1 MNNNAWFKKENPF
14 QTVIGYG
21 GGATGFGAYS
31 SSVVSTKYVDEV
43 FSTVPYIGDGTNS
56 HKITNGIPLSTT
68 GGFIWGKERGNS
80 GSHYQFDTIR
90 GLDKRLKSNSD
101 AAQETDTFYSSVD
114 SDGYTIEKT
123 TSVNISGNTYSSWTW
138 AKKEGLLDIVSYT
151 GNGSNRLIDH
161 SLGSIPGMM
170 IVKCTSETRD
180 WVVWHRDLATPAEY
194 NSGYTSGDYYLK
206 FNDEATRS
214 SIDTNVWD
222 RIDPTATQFKVGT
235 SDFTNK
241 NGESYIAYIFAGG
254 ESDAATA
261 RSVYFNDVGD
271 PGTPNYLV
279 TNASSDFTFGTGD
292 FTVEAWIKPY
302 NQSTSA
308 GMIVDWRLD
317 AGQFFDDAGIYLNTA
332 NKVVFWEN
340 RDRITSEKIYNY
352 QWKHVALVRSSGTA
366 TVYLNGAKVRSY
378 STSYTYDE
386 NQLHIGSNGAN
397 PGTNNFSGQISNV
410 RAVKGTAVYTSNFIP
425 SNTPLTSISGTVLLC
440 CQNST
445 ATGTTTGWVEAAATP
460 IAYADSPFDDPAGF
474 KFGENEDTPI
484 IKTGFYMG
492 DATAGNKV
500 DLGWEPSWIMFKRL
514 DGAGDTGNWEM
525 CDVMRGNPAVDNTI
539 TQDANFLR
547 ANTNAAEFTNRPF
560 SPYPTGFEIRNTGGG
575 SNADG
580 DRYIYMAMRRP
591 DGYVGKPPSAGTDVF
606 AMDVGNASNTIPT
619 MDSGFPV
626 DFAIMR
632 NPGAVD
638 NNNTGTRLTTQE
650 GMKTNSTAMGANYNS
665 STNQWM
671 WDSNVGWLANSN
683 YSTSTNS
690 WMWKRGKGMDV
701 VTWVGN
707 GIDVYDNARFIRHNL
722 NQTPEMVWI
731 KYRSKSGSAY
741 GGDMWYAW
749 HKGLN
754 GGSSPYNYRLALSS
768 DSSQSGS
775 KIIDSGTSATHLGLR
790 RPGSDAGA
798 TNDNTANYIAFLFAS
813 ANDAEG
819 NPISKVGYYTGNDT
833 SQSISLGFQPRFLI
847 LKNATSTEKWYVVD
861 TVRGWSGSGDKYIS
875 LNTDYAEANGAFGE
889 PTATGFDISGSDA
902 WNNANGDTFLYYA
915 HA

>member
-1 MNNNAWFKKENPF
+1 MTNSYKKESPLAGF
-14 QTVIGYG
+14 AGFG
-21 GGATGFGAYS
+21 GGVGALS
-31 SSVVSTKYVDEV
+31 AKSGAAFSTKYVDEV
-43 FSTVPYIGDGTNS
+43 FSTYTYIGDGTNS
-56 HKITNGIPLSTT
+56 HQIVNGVPLSST
-68 GGFIWGKERGNS
+68 GGLIWGKERGNT
-80 GSHYQFDTIR
+80 GSHYQFDTVR

-101 AAQETDTFYSSVD
+101 AGEETDTFYSSVN

-123 TSVNISGNTYSSWTW
+123 TSVNVSSNTYVSWTW

-151 GNGSNRLIDH
+151 GNGSNRLINH
-161 SLGSIPGMM
+161 SLGSVPGMM

-180 WVVWHRDLATPAEY
+180 WVVWQRHLETPANY
-194 NSGYTSGDYYLK
+194 AAGYTSGDYYLK
-206 FNDEATRS
+206 FNDEAARS

-222 RIDPTATQFKVGT
+222 RTDPTATQFKVGT

-254 ESDAATA
+254 ASPAATA
-261 RSVYFNDVGD
+261 KSVQFDGSGDYF
-271 PGTPNYLV
+271 T
-279 TNASSDFTFGTGD
+279 TSTSSDYTFGTGD
-292 FTVEAWIKPY
+292 FTIECWF
-302 NQSTSA
+302 N
-308 GMIVDWRLD
+308 L
-317 AGQFFDDAGIYLNTA
+317 TA
-332 NKVVFWEN
+332 NPSNQPHIADN
-340 RDRITSEKIYNY
+340 RTDGSYTDQFVLYIDTDYKYKMYKNGNVLETSIIPTNT
-352 QWKHVALVRSSGTA
+352 WNHVALVRSSGVTRL
-366 TVYLNGAKVRSY
+366 YLNGTSQGTYTDTNNY
-378 STSYTYDE
+378 STTS
-386 NQLHIGSNGAN
+386 LVFGAN
-397 PGTNNFSGQISNV
+397 AVNFGHDLNGRISNL
-410 RAVKGTAVYTSNFIP
+410 RIVKGTAVYTSQFKP
-425 SNTPLTSISGTVLLC
+425 PTEPLTNITNTKLLC
-440 CQNST
+440 FNNSST
-445 ATGTTTGWVEAAATP
+445 TGTTVGTITASGDPT
-460 IAYADSPFDDPAGF
+460 AYADSPFDDPAAF

-484 IKTGFYMG
+484 LKTGVYVG

-500 DLGWEPSWIMFKRL
+500 ELGWEPSWIMFKRL
-514 DGAGDTGNWEM
+514 TGGTASWEI

-547 ANTNAAEFTNRPF
+547 ANTNGSEFTNRPF

-632 NPGAVD
+632 NPGTVD

-707 GIDVYDNARFIRHNL
+707 GIDLNSVPRFIPHNL

-731 KYRSKSGSAY
+731 KYRSKSGSTY

-754 GGSSPYNYRLALSS
+754 GGSSPYDYRLALSS
-768 DSSQSGS
+768 NGSEASSQ
-775 KIIDSGTSATHLGLR
+775 ILDSGTSATHLGLR

-798 TNDNTANYIAFLFAS
+798 TNDDTANYIAFLFAS
-813 ANDAEG
+813 ANDEEG
-819 NPISKVGYYTGNDT
+819 NPISKCGYYNGSNSELTIT
-833 SQSISLGFQPRFLI
+833 TGFQPRFLI
-847 LKNATSTEKWYVVD
+847 VKAASTSGHWNVLD
-861 TVRGWSGSGDKYIS
+861 TTRGWAAGNDPYIK
-875 LNTDYAEANGAFGE
+875 LNSDAAEVSSYDNGA
-889 PTATGFDISGSDA
+889 PTATGFTLAGNNGGFNVSGQQYI
-902 WNNANGDTFLYYA
+902 YYA

>member
-1 MNNNAWFKKENPF
+1 MTNSYRKESPF
-14 QTVIGYG
+14 VGYAGFG
-21 GGATGFGAYS
+21 GGVGALSAKS
-31 SSVVSTKYVDEV
+31 SAEFSTKYVDEV
-43 FSTVPYIGDGTNS
+43 FSTYTYIGDGTNS
-56 HKITNGIPLSTT
+56 HKITNGIPLSST
-68 GGFIWGKERGNS
+68 GGLIWGKERGNT
-80 GSHYQFDTIR
+80 GSHYQFDTVR
-90 GLDKRLKSNSD
+90 GLSKRLKSNSD
-101 AAQETDTFYSSVD
+101 AGEETDTFYSSVAT
-114 SDGYTIEKT
+114 DGYTIEKT
-123 TSVNISGNTYSSWTW
+123 TSVNISGNTYASWTW

-180 WVVWHRDLATPAEY
+180 WVVWHRDLATAAEY

-206 FNDEATRS
+206 FNSSDARS

-308 GMIVDWRLD
+308 GMIIDWRLD
-317 AGQFFDDAGIYLNTA
+317 AGQFFDDAGIYLNTV

-340 RDRITSEKIYNY
+340 GDRITSEKIHNY
-352 QWKHVALVRSSGTA
+352 QWNHVALVRSSGTA
-366 TVYLNGAKVRSY
+366 TLYVNGTKAGHY
-378 STSYTYDE
+378 STSYNYDE
-386 NQLHIGSNGAN
+386 NKLHIGSNGAN
-397 PGTNNFSGQISNV
+397 PGTNNFSGQMSNV
-410 RAVKGTAVYTSNFIP
+410 RVVKGTAVYTSNFIP
-425 SNTPLTSISGTVLLC
+425 SKTPLTSISGTVLLC
-440 CQNST
+440 CNNSS
-445 ATGTTTGWVEAAATP
+445 ATGTTTGTLTAGNSPT
-460 IAYADSPFDDPAGF
+460 AYVDSPFDDTAGF

-492 DATAGNKV
+492 DQTAGNKV

-514 DGAGDTGNWEM
+514 TGGTASWEM

-547 ANTNAAEFTNRPF
+547 ANQSTAEFTNRPF

-575 SNADG
+575 SNASG

-606 AMDVGNASNTIPT
+606 AMDVGNASSTIPT

-632 NPGAVD
+632 NPGTVD

-665 STNQWM
+665 SSNQWM

-707 GIDVYDNARFIRHNL
+707 GTDLVDNARFIRHNL

-731 KYRSKSGSAY
+731 KYRSKSGSTY

-754 GGSSPYNYRLALSS
+754 GGSSPYDYRLALSS
-768 DSSQSGS
+768 NGSEASS

-798 TNDNTANYIAFLFAS
+798 TNDGDANYIAFLFAS
-813 ANDAEG
+813 ANDEEG
-819 NPISKVGYYTGNDT
+819 NPISKVGYYDGSNSELTIT
-833 SQSISLGFQPRFLI
+833 TGFQPRFLI
-847 LKNATSTEKWYVVD
+847 VKAASTSGHWNVLD
-861 TVRGWSGSGDKYIS
+861 TTRGWAAGNDPYIK
-875 LNTDYAEANGAFGE
+875 LNSDAAEVSSYDNGA
-889 PTATGFDISGSDA
+889 PTATGFTLAGNNGGFNVSGQQYI
-902 WNNANGDTFLYYA
+902 YYA